1 MPADRHDEPIDHT
14 GQPNPDR
21 TAQPRP
27 PSGPPAGAPSGSEG
41 AAPGWRVQP
50 ALPVVK
56 IGAAVLLVALGALLA
71 ANDNDPVQLGI
82 AVVAAAG
89 LLVWGVR
96 DLVAPVRLS
105 ADPAGITVISGYAGR
120 RQLPWTA
127 VERIRVDTRPRL
139 GLRTETLEVD
149 AGESLHLFSRYDLGT
164 APTEVAETLHRLQA
178 THSTGVTGHPP
189 R

>member
-1 MPADRHDEPIDHT
+1 M
-14 GQPNPDR
+14 
-21 TAQPRP
+21 
-27 PSGPPAGAPSGSEG
+27 
-41 AAPGWRVQP
+41 
-50 ALPVVK
+50 VK

-96 DLVAPVRLS
+96 DLVAPVRLT
-105 ADPAGITVISGYAGR
+105 AHPAGITVISGYAGQR
-120 RQLPWTA
+120 HLPWTA

-164 APTEVAETLHRLQA
+164 APTEVAETLRRLQA
-178 THSTGVTGHPP
+178 THSTGVTGEPP